1 MNKKLQEIGKK
12 LNITE
17 KDIQR
22 MQKGFVS
29 KKILGIIVGIAIVIL
44 AFIVWL
50 LWKKEIGPTPPSPG
64 YPFSPP
70 ETPRLTSP
78 TTPTPLPDG
87 GYPFAPLAIM
97 GGYLLTKKKNSK
109 VVGLLISAIAFLSSL
124 VAYPVFGQAILY
136 NVYKKR
142 SLKDFLAAN
151 VYKKRSLKDFLAA
164 LIAFPV
170 FGQAIKYNVYSRR

>member
-50 LWKKEIGPTPPSPG
+50 LWKKEIGPTRHFHG
-64 YPFSPP
+64 YPFSSF

-78 TTPTPLPDG
+78 PTPTPLPDRDHL
-87 GYPFAPLAIM
+87 FALPVIM

-109 VVGLLISAIAFLSSL
+109 VVGLLISAITFLSSL

-142 SLKDFLAAN
+142 
-151 VYKKRSLKDFLAA
+151 
-164 LIAFPV
+164 
-170 FGQAIKYNVYSRR
+170 

>member
-22 MQKGFVS
+22 MQKGFIS
-29 KKILGIIVGIAIVIL
+29 KKILVVIVGVAIAIL

-50 LWKKEIGPTPPSPG
+50 LWRKETGPTPSPG

-70 ETPRLTSP
+70 ETPTPTLP
-78 TTPTPLPDG
+78 TTPTPPPGG
-87 GYPFAPLAIM
+87 GYPFAPPAIM

-124 VAYPVFGQAILY
+124 TAHSVFGQAILY
-136 NVYKKR
+136 NVYKKG
-142 SLKDFLAAN
+142 
-151 VYKKRSLKDFLAA
+151 SLKDFLAA
-164 LIAFPV
+164 LIAIPV

>member
-22 MQKGFVS
+22 IQKGFIS
-29 KKILGIIVGIAIVIL
+29 KKILVVIVGVAITIL

-50 LWKKEIGPTPPSPG
+50 IWRKETGPTPPPG
-64 YPFSPP
+64 YPFRPP
-70 ETPRLTSP
+70 ETPTPTPP
-78 TTPTPLPDG
+78 TTPTPPPGG
-87 GYPFAPLAIM
+87 GYPFAPPAII

-109 VVGLLISAIAFLSSL
+109 VAGFLISAITFLSS
-124 VAYPVFGQAILY
+124 VIAHPVFGQAIRY
-136 NVYKKR
+136 
-142 SLKDFLAAN
+142 N

-164 LIAFPV
+164 LIAIPV